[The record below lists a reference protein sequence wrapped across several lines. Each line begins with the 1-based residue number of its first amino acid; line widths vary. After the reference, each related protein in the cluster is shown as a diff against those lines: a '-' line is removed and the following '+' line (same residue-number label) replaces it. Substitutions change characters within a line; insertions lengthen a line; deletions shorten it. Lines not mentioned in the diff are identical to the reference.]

1 VTFLPPKLVAS
12 TNRYVENGPE
22 DRSPSFKHD
31 FPGRVEFAGGILR
44 YSTTSAAV
52 KGRAGGVKH
61 AAAVAALRAIAKA
74 GN

>member
-1 VTFLPPKLVAS
+1 MFLPPKVVAN

-31 FPGRVEFAGGILR
+31 FPSRVDFSGGILR
-44 YSTTSAAV
+44 YSTTSAPKASVTEV
-52 KGRAGGVKH
+52 KR
-61 AAAVAALRAIAKA
+61 AAAVAALKSIAKA